1 MPKPTWGEIYFVG
14 GMMALV
20 LVISAVSIYLFVKT
34 YRKEM
39 KEWEWG
45 VTVPYYGAREA
56 GRLERETPRR

>member
-20 LVISAVSIYLFVKT
+20 LIISAVSIYLFVKT

-39 KEWEWG
+39 REKE
-45 VTVPYYGAREA
+45 
-56 GRLERETPRR
+56 ERSAKRQNDAELSDEESGDR

>member
-39 KEWEWG
+39 REKE
-45 VTVPYYGAREA
+45 
-56 GRLERETPRR
+56 ERSSKRQNDAELSDEESGDR

>member
-39 KEWEWG
+39 REKE
-45 VTVPYYGAREA
+45 
-56 GRLERETPRR
+56 ERSSKRRNDAELSDEESGDR

>member
-39 KEWEWG
+39 REKEE
-45 VTVPYYGAREA
+45 
-56 GRLERETPRR
+56 RLSKRRNDAELSDEESGDR

>member
-20 LVISAVSIYLFVKT
+20 LVISTVSIYLFVKT

-39 KEWEWG
+39 REKEE
-45 VTVPYYGAREA
+45 RLSKRQNDA
-56 GRLERETPRR
+56 GLSDEESGGR

>member
-14 GMMALV
+14 GMMVLV

-39 KEWEWG
+39 REKE
-45 VTVPYYGAREA
+45 
-56 GRLERETPRR
+56 ERSSKRQNDAELLDEESGDR